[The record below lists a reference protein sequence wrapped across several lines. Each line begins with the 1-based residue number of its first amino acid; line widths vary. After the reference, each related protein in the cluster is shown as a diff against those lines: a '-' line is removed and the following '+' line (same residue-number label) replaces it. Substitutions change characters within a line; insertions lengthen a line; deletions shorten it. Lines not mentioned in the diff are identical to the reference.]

1 MGIACMYSGKKAIVV
16 DESDLEDDDD
26 DDDEDG
32 DDNSTYISDDEEVLE
47 MVRTVRCAHIFM
59 YLCMYV
65 FMLTYIMLL

>member
-16 DESDLEDDDD
+16 DESDLEED

-59 YLCMYV
+59 YVCMCVYA
-65 FMLTYIMLL
+65 YIHNVL